1 MDIKEVLR
9 FADDLVLAK
18 TGKHLDRLQ
27 EAVLHAGWQGKRY
40 SQVAK
45 EFHCTERHVG
55 NIASKLW
62 KIMSEILEENVNK
75 STFKSAM
82 ERYQVSHNSNFLNSN
97 FLEQGNINFCTQISH
112 PPKAPQNS
120 PPTETS
126 NQDNTQQ
133 KPRLDLRDAP
143 ELKTFYNS
151 TSSPLTTLETWILEQ
166 NCRLLTITGMA
177 GAGKSA
183 IARNLI
189 PQIQTQ
195 FDRIIWRSLRTSPPL
210 EITLKNIIQFLSNQ
224 NPPNPPLPRGGE
236 ERQTSLLPRGGE
248 ERQTPLLPRGGEE
261 RQTPLLPRGGEERQT
276 PPLVRGGEGGVFPAN
291 IDAQLSILIETLR
304 DNRCLIVL
312 DDVQQIL
319 SSGQL
324 AGNYKPGYENYGTLF
339 KLIGEIPHNS
349 CLILNSWEP
358 PSDILTFTDDNSA
371 VCLLQLTG
379 LGEAATEILREK
391 GLLDEEYCPELIE
404 LYQGNPLWLKLV
416 AQTINNLFNGRVS
429 QYLSYQPVFLGDEL
443 TPILQQHYQR
453 LSEIEKQAIA
463 LIGNESEPISF
474 TQFMA
479 KCQGSQGELFKAIQ
493 SLDRRGMIEKLSCET
508 ETVFTIPPVLKQYVQ
523 MIL

>member
-1 MDIKEVLR
+1 MDVQELLR
-9 FADDLVLAK
+9 LADGLVFAK
-18 TGKHLDRLQ
+18 TGKRLDDLQ
-27 EAVLHAGWQGKRY
+27 QAVVQGTWQGKRY
-40 SQVAK
+40 SEISK
-45 EFHCTERHVG
+45 EVHCTERHVR
-55 NIASKLW
+55 NVASKLW
-62 KIMSEILEENVNK
+62 QTLSEILDEDVNK
-75 STFKSAM
+75 SNFRSTI
-82 ERYQVSHNSNFLNSN
+82 ERYHDCNVSNFKDVVN
-97 FLEQGNINFCTQISH
+97 FGNINNFCKETSH
-112 PPKAPQNS
+112 PPKAPQHS
-120 PPTETS
+120 PPTQTS
-126 NQDNTQQ
+126 TEDNTQQ

-143 ELKTFYNS
+143 ELKTFYNYPN
-151 TSSPLTTLETWILEQ
+151 SPLTALENSIAHQ

-177 GAGKSA
+177 GTGKSA

-210 EITLKNIIQFLSNQ
+210 ETTLKNIIQFICDRTDIN
-224 NPPNPPLPRGGE
+224 
-236 ERQTSLLPRGGE
+236 
-248 ERQTPLLPRGGEE
+248 
-261 RQTPLLPRGGEERQT
+261 
-276 PPLVRGGEGGVFPAN
+276 FPAN
-291 IDAQLSILIETLR
+291 TDAQLSILIETLR
-304 DNRCLIVL
+304 ENRCLIVL

-391 GLLDEEYCPELIE
+391 GLLDEEYWPGLIE
-404 LYQGNPLWLKLV
+404 LYRGNPLWLKLV

-453 LSEIEKQAIA
+453 LSEIEKQAIV
-463 LIGNESEPISF
+463 LISNETEPLSL
-474 TQFMA
+474 TQLMA
-479 KCQGSQGELFKAIQ
+479 KCQGSQRELFTAIQ
-493 SLDRRGMIEKLSCET
+493 SLTRRGMLEKLSYEA
-508 ETVFTIPPVLKQYVQ
+508 ETVFQVQHILKKYVKMVSQ
-523 MIL
+523 

>member
-1 MDIKEVLR
+1 MDVQELLR
-9 FADDLVLAK
+9 LADGLVFAK
-18 TGKHLDRLQ
+18 TGKRLDDLQ
-27 EAVLHAGWQGKRY
+27 QAVVRGTWQGKRY
-40 SQVAK
+40 SEISK
-45 EFHCTERHVG
+45 EVHCTERYVR
-55 NIASKLW
+55 NVASKLW
-62 KIMSEILEENVNK
+62 QTLSEILDEDVMK
-75 STFKSAM
+75 SNLRSTM
-82 ERYQVSHNSNFLNSN
+82 ERYEFSKVSNFGDFN
-97 FLEQGNINFCTQISH
+97 FIQNKGNINVCTETSH
-112 PPKAPQNS
+112 PPKTPQNS
-120 PPTETS
+120 PPAQTSTE
-126 NQDNTQQ
+126 DNTQQ

-151 TSSPLTTLETWILEQ
+151 TSSPLTALENAITHQ
-166 NCRLLTITGMA
+166 NCRLLTITGMT
-177 GAGKSA
+177 GTGKSA

-210 EITLKNIIQFLSNQ
+210 ETTLKTLIQFLSNQ
-224 NPPNPPLPRGGE
+224 PEINL
-236 ERQTSLLPRGGE
+236 
-248 ERQTPLLPRGGEE
+248 
-261 RQTPLLPRGGEERQT
+261 
-276 PPLVRGGEGGVFPAN
+276 PAN
-291 IDAQLSILIETLR
+291 TDAQLSILIETLR
-304 DNRCLIVL
+304 ENRCLIIL

-324 AGNYKPGYENYGTLF
+324 AGHYKPGYENYGTLF

-379 LGEAATEILREK
+379 LGETATEILREK
-391 GLLDEEYCPELIE
+391 SLLDEEYWSELIE

-453 LSEIEKQAIA
+453 LSEIEKQAIG
-463 LIGNESEPISF
+463 LISNEIDPISF
-474 TQFMA
+474 TQFLA

-493 SLDRRGMIEKLSCET
+493 SLARRGMIEKLSCET
-508 ETVFTIPPVLKQYVQ
+508 ETVFTIPPMLKQYVK
-523 MIL
+523 MMAE

>member
-27 EAVLHAGWQGKRY
+27 ESVLHASWQGKRY
-40 SQVAK
+40 SQLAK

-75 STFKSAM
+75 STFKSAI
-82 ERYQVSHNSNFLNSN
+82 ERYQISNSSFGNFNLVEKSS
-97 FLEQGNINFCTQISH
+97 INVCAESLH
-112 PPKAPQNS
+112 PPKTPQHS
-120 PPTETS
+120 PPTQTS

-143 ELKTFYNS
+143 DVRTFYNYPN
-151 TSSPLTTLETWILEQ
+151 SPLTALENAIARQ

-177 GAGKSA
+177 GTGKSA

-195 FDRIIWRSLRTSPPL
+195 FDRIIWLSLRTSPPL
-210 EITLKNIIQFLSNQ
+210 ETTLKTLIQFLSNQ
-224 NPPNPPLPRGGE
+224 PEINI
-236 ERQTSLLPRGGE
+236 
-248 ERQTPLLPRGGEE
+248 
-261 RQTPLLPRGGEERQT
+261 
-276 PPLVRGGEGGVFPAN
+276 PAN

-304 DNRCLIVL
+304 KNRCLIIL

-324 AGNYKPGYENYGTLF
+324 AGYYKPGYENYGTLF

-391 GLLDEEYCPELIE
+391 GLLDEEYWPELIE

-416 AQTINNLFNGRVS
+416 AQTIKNLFGGRVS
-429 QYLSYQPVFLGDEL
+429 QYLSYQPVFLSDEL
-443 TPILQQHYQR
+443 MPILQQHYQR
-453 LSEIEKQAIA
+453 LSEIEKQAISQ
-463 LIGNESEPISF
+463 LSNEIEPVSF
-474 TQFMA
+474 TQFMS
-479 KCQGSQGELFKAIQ
+479 KCQGSQVELFKAIQ
-493 SLDRRGMIEKLSCET
+493 SLDRRGIIEKLSCEA
-508 ETVFTIPPVLKQYVQ
+508 ETVFTIIPVLKQYVK
-523 MIL
+523 MVAE

>member
-1 MDIKEVLR
+1 MDIREVLK

-18 TGKHLDRLQ
+18 TGKHLDNLQ
-27 EAVLHAGWQGKRY
+27 QAVLLASWQGKRY
-40 SQVAK
+40 SQLAK

-62 KIMSEILEENVNK
+62 QTLSEILDENINK
-75 STFKSAM
+75 SNFRSTM
-82 ERYQVSHNSNFLNSN
+82 ERYHDCNFSNFKDVVN
-97 FLEQGNINFCTQISH
+97 FGNINVCTETPH
-112 PPKAPQNS
+112 PPKTPQHS
-120 PPTETS
+120 PATQTS
-126 NQDNTQQ
+126 NENNTQQ
-133 KPRLDLRDAP
+133 KLDLRDAP
-143 ELKTFYNS
+143 EIKTFYNYPN
-151 TSSPLTTLETWILEQ
+151 SPLTTIENSIAHQ

-177 GAGKSA
+177 GTGKSA

-210 EITLKNIIQFLSNQ
+210 ETTLKNLIQFLSNQ
-224 NPPNPPLPRGGE
+224 PEIN
-236 ERQTSLLPRGGE
+236 
-248 ERQTPLLPRGGEE
+248 
-261 RQTPLLPRGGEERQT
+261 
-276 PPLVRGGEGGVFPAN
+276 FPAN
-291 IDAQLSILIETLR
+291 IDTQLSILIETLR
-304 DNRCLIVL
+304 ENRCLIVL

-319 SSGQL
+319 CSGQL

-379 LGEAATEILREK
+379 LGEAATEILRYK
-391 GLLDEEYCPELIE
+391 GLLDEEQWPELIE

-416 AQTINNLFNGRVS
+416 AQTINNLFNSRVS
-429 QYLSYQPVFLGDEL
+429 QYLSYQPVFSSDEL
-443 TPILQQHYQR
+443 TPILQQQYQR

-463 LIGNESEPISF
+463 LISNESEPVLL
-474 TQFMA
+474 TQLMA
-479 KCQGSQGELFKAIQ
+479 KCQGSQRELFKAIQ
-493 SLDRRGMIEKLSCET
+493 SLDRRGIIAKLSCEA
-508 ETVFTIPPVLKQYVQ
+508 ETVFTIPPVLKQYVK
-523 MIL
+523 MVAE

>member
-1 MDIKEVLR
+1 MGKFLQPTTISPMDAEEILK
-9 FADDLVLAK
+9 FADNLVFTK
-18 TGKHLDRLQ
+18 TGKRLDDIQRTVVRG
-27 EAVLHAGWQGKRY
+27 AWQGKTY
-40 SQVAK
+40 PQIAK
-45 EFHCTERHVG
+45 ESYCTPRHIRNV
-55 NIASKLW
+55 ASKLW
-62 KIMSEILEENVNK
+62 QLLSEMLEEKLKK
-75 STFKSAM
+75 SNFRSAM
-82 ERYQVSHNSNFLNSN
+82 ERYQISHSSNFLNLN
-97 FLEQGNINFCTQISH
+97 FVEKGNINNCCPETSH
-112 PPKAPQNS
+112 PPKAPQHS
-120 PPTETS
+120 PPTQTS
-126 NQDNTQQ
+126 TEDDTQQ

-143 ELKTFYNS
+143 ELKTFYNYPN
-151 TSSPLTTLETWILEQ
+151 SPLTTLENAIAHQ
-166 NCRLLTITGMA
+166 NCRLLTITGMT

-195 FDRIIWRSLRTSPPL
+195 FDRIIWRSLCTSPPL
-210 EITLKNIIQFLSNQ
+210 ETTLKNIIQFLSNQ
-224 NPPNPPLPRGGE
+224 HPPNPPLPRGGE
-236 ERQTSLLPRGGE
+236 E
-248 ERQTPLLPRGGEE
+248 
-261 RQTPLLPRGGEERQT
+261 
-276 PPLVRGGEGGVFPAN
+276 GVFPDN
-291 IDAQLSILIETLR
+291 TDAQLSILIETLR
-304 DNRCLIVL
+304 DNRCLIIL

-391 GLLDEEYCPELIE
+391 GLLDEEQWPELIE

-416 AQTINNLFNGRVS
+416 AQTIKNLFNGRVS
-429 QYLSYQPVFLGDEL
+429 QYLSYQPVFLSDEL

-463 LIGNESEPISF
+463 LISNETEPLSL
-474 TQFMA
+474 TQLMA
-479 KCQGSQGELFKAIQ
+479 KCQGSQGELFTAIQ
-493 SLDRRGMIEKLSCET
+493 SLTRRGMLEKLSCES
-508 ETVFTIPPVLKQYVQ
+508 ETVFQVQHILKKYVK
-523 MIL
+523 MVGE

>member
-1 MDIKEVLR
+1 MDVQELLR
-9 FADDLVLAK
+9 LADGLAFAK
-18 TGKHLDRLQ
+18 TGKRLDDLQ
-27 EAVLHAGWQGKRY
+27 QAVVRGTWQGKRY
-40 SQVAK
+40 SEISK
-45 EFHCTERHVG
+45 EVHCTERHVR
-55 NIASKLW
+55 NVASKLW
-62 KIMSEILEENVNK
+62 QTLSEILDEDVMK
-75 STFKSAM
+75 SNLRSAM
-82 ERYQVSHNSNFLNSN
+82 ERYEFSKLSNFGDFNIIQN
-97 FLEQGNINFCTQISH
+97 KGNINVCTETSH
-112 PPKAPQNS
+112 PPKTPQHS
-120 PPTETS
+120 PPTQTS
-126 NQDNTQQ
+126 TEDNTQQ

-143 ELKTFYNS
+143 EIKTFYNS
-151 TSSPLTTLETWILEQ
+151 TSSPLTALENSIAHQ
-166 NCRLLTITGMA
+166 NCRLLTITGMS
-177 GAGKSA
+177 GTGKSA

-210 EITLKNIIQFLSNQ
+210 ETTLKNIIQFLSNQ

-236 ERQTSLLPRGGE
+236 ERQTPPLPRGGE
-248 ERQTPLLPRGGEE
+248 GRQTPPLPRGGE
-261 RQTPLLPRGGEERQT
+261 GRQT
-276 PPLVRGGEGGVFPAN
+276 PPYQGGGEGGVFPAN
-291 IDAQLSILIETLR
+291 TDDQLSILIETLR
-304 DNRCLIVL
+304 DNRSLIIL

-324 AGNYKPGYENYGTLF
+324 AGYYKPGYENYGTLF

-371 VCLLQLTG
+371 VRLLQLTG

-391 GLLDEEYCPELIE
+391 GLLDKEQWPELIE
-404 LYQGNPLWLKLV
+404 FYQGNPLWLKLV
-416 AQTINNLFNGRVS
+416 AQAINNLFNGRVS
-429 QYLSYQPVFLGDEL
+429 QYLSYQPVFLSDEL

-463 LIGNESEPISF
+463 QLSNETEPVSL
-474 TQFMA
+474 TLLMA

-508 ETVFTIPPVLKQYVQ
+508 ETVFTIPPVLKQYVK
-523 MIL
+523 MVGE

>member
-18 TGKHLDRLQ
+18 TGKHLDNLQ
-27 EAVLHAGWQGKRY
+27 QAVLLAGWQGKRY
-40 SQVAK
+40 SQLAK

-55 NIASKLW
+55 NMASKLW
-62 KIMSEILEENVNK
+62 QTLSEILDENINK
-75 STFKSAM
+75 SNFRSTM
-82 ERYQVSHNSNFLNSN
+82 ERYEISHSSNFLNLN
-97 FLEQGNINFCTQISH
+97 FVEKGSINVCTEVSQ
-112 PPKAPQNS
+112 PPKTSQYS
-120 PPTETS
+120 PPTQNPNE
-126 NQDNTQQ
+126 DDTQQ
-133 KPRLDLRDAP
+133 KLDLRDAP
-143 ELKTFYNS
+143 TLKTFYNYPN
-151 TSSPLTTLETWILEQ
+151 SPLSTLENSIAHQ
-166 NCRLLTITGMA
+166 NCRLLTITGMT
-177 GAGKSA
+177 GTGKSA

-210 EITLKNIIQFLSNQ
+210 ETTLKNLIQFLSDRTDINFS
-224 NPPNPPLPRGGE
+224 
-236 ERQTSLLPRGGE
+236 TH
-248 ERQTPLLPRGGEE
+248 
-261 RQTPLLPRGGEERQT
+261 
-276 PPLVRGGEGGVFPAN
+276 

-324 AGNYKPGYENYGTLF
+324 AGHYKPGYENYGTLF
-339 KLIGEIPHNS
+339 NLIGKLPHNS

-358 PSDILTFTDDNSA
+358 PSDILAFTDDNSA

-379 LGEAATEILREK
+379 LGEAATEILTEK
-391 GLLDEEYCPELIE
+391 GLLDEEQWPELIN

-416 AQTINNLFNGRVS
+416 AQTINNLFSGRVS

-443 TPILQQHYQR
+443 TPIFQQHYQR

-463 LIGNESEPISF
+463 LISNENEPVSF

-479 KCQGSQGELFKAIQ
+479 KCQGSQVELFKAIQ

-508 ETVFTIPPVLKQYVQ
+508 ETVFTIPPVLKQYVK
-523 MIL
+523 MVAE